1 MDEVREY
8 FGRILG
14 ALRVQLSEL
23 GANLAPRVNPADPV
37 LAARVID
44 DAVHTILT
52 AASEQ
57 TASFIPTRKHARPGT
72 RPGEMGR
79 AR

>member
-1 MDEVREY
+1 
-8 FGRILG
+8 
-14 ALRVQLSEL
+14 
-23 GANLAPRVNPADPV
+23 
-37 LAARVID
+37 
-44 DAVHTILT
+44 VHTILT